1 MFVTKSKYNRDLGEL
16 RRKNVDLQLLID
28 NVNAT
33 ELRKAQRR
41 VEKMRESEIT
51 LDNTDME
58 FEETPLPNPILN
70 NDEPDKKPLPSRKEY
85 NDRVNAAIEKFR
97 AGKNVSKVMVELH
110 VAKKTARRYLKIG
123 VAKRKIKKA
132 DFDKLNV

>member
-51 LDNTDME
+51 LANTEME
-58 FEETPLPNPILN
+58 FEETPNPIL

-85 NDRVNAAIEKFR
+85 DDRVNAAIEKFR
-97 AGKNVSKVMVELH
+97 AGKNVSQVMVELH
-110 VAKKTARRYLKIG
+110 VAKKTARRYLKIAL
-123 VAKRKIKKA
+123 AKRKVKKA
-132 DFDKLNV
+132 DFDELNV